1 MFGIILASLSTLFK
15 EASSSVGKNEVAHH
29 RESMY
34 MMGFINLS
42 ASLVFFG
49 AVGLIRHNFI
59 FSLDS
64 LPTFLIRAMLEILQ
78 VFLALKAVTLASRG
92 TFGFLRTLTIP
103 LLLAVDI
110 ALGYQIG
117 LGQII
122 GIGIIAIGLIF
133 LFINHGIEKAGK
145 WWVLGSAV
153 NAVATISLF
162 KYDIAN
168 FNSVEAEQTLMIAIL
183 LIYFFI
189 LLMKRTTDRPWHIFT
204 HRKFLFQ
211 SLAEGAGSVIS
222 AFAYGFA
229 AASIIVA
236 VERASAIFW
245 SILSGNVFFREKKF
259 FIKAMAMILFIA
271 GLVLIITQTN

>member
-1 MFGIILASLSTLFK
+1 MFGIILASFSSLFK
-15 EASSSVGKNEVAHH
+15 EASSSIGKNEVAHH

-49 AVGLIRHNFI
+49 AIGLIRQNFI
-59 FSLDS
+59 FDPAS
-64 LPTFLIRAMLEILQ
+64 LPTFLIRAVLEILQ
-78 VFLALKAVTLASRG
+78 VWLALKAVTIASRG

-110 ALGYQIG
+110 FLGYQIA

-122 GIGIIAIGLIF
+122 GISIIAFGLIF
-133 LFINHGIEKAGK
+133 LFINHGIEKKGG
-145 WWVLGSAV
+145 WWVFGSAV

-162 KYDIAN
+162 KYNITN

-183 LIYFFI
+183 LIFFFI
-189 LLMKRTTDRPWHIFT
+189 LIMTRTTDRPWHIFT

-211 SLAEGAGSVIS
+211 ALSEGTASTIS
-222 AFAYGFA
+222 AFAYGFSTT
-229 AASIIVA
+229 SIIMA

-245 SILSGNVFFREKKF
+245 SILSGNVFFKEKKF
-259 FIKAMAMILFIA
+259 FIKAITMILFIA
-271 GLVLIITQTN
+271 GIVLVITQTN

>member
-15 EASSSVGKNEVAHH
+15 EASSSIGKNEVAHH

-42 ASLVFFG
+42 ASLIFFG

-59 FSLDS
+59 FDSAS
-64 LPTFLIRAMLEILQ
+64 LPTFLIRAVLEILQ
-78 VFLALKAVTLASRG
+78 VFLALKAITLASRG

-110 ALGYQIG
+110 FLGYNIA

-122 GIGIIAIGLIF
+122 GIGVIVVGLIF
-133 LFINHGIEKAGK
+133 LFVNHGIEKRGM

-153 NAVATISLF
+153 NAVITISLF
-162 KYDIAN
+162 KYNITN

-211 SLAEGAGSVIS
+211 ALTEGAGSVVS
-222 AFAYGFA
+222 AFAYNFA
-229 AASIIVA
+229 TASIIVA
-236 VERASAIFW
+236 IERASAIFW
-245 SILSGNVFFREKKF
+245 SILSGNIFFKEKKF
-259 FIKAMAMILFIA
+259 LIKAMAMILFIA
-271 GLVLIITQTN
+271 GIVLVIIKN